1 MPNWKNERGVEI
13 FVQTGSLRVAETPE
27 RAREIRDLVEMG
39 RQIGFDIDHLAID
52 EVAQRL
58 PYMQTDDL
66 LDACYCPTDGHLQP
80 AELVSAYLTIG
91 REHGVVYRSSCP
103 VRDLEFSGGRVCGV
117 VTDQGTISTG
127 VVINAAGPW
136 SYLVADLV
144 DAPLQTAALGH
155 VYLTTRPDD
164 RHPVDRLSPA
174 IRDRHLRLYSRPES
188 GGLIV
193 GRYGSEVVQHDMG
206 SLPDDFDMSAL
217 SVRPDDLHVALLIDA
232 TKKRFPWIDERTP
245 MTITRGI
252 MTFTPD
258 GKPLCGKRT
267 DIDGLFH
274 CSGFC
279 GHGIVQSPVIGVI
292 MADLVLDGHTDYD
305 IEAIHADRF
314 FEHPELQTRPDI
326 EAAAARCSPRTTDGS
341 RTVEAIPRARPQ
353 RVSQPY
359 EFPGAGSDQAGSR
372 HRRGDPSRPDGMGV
386 DTSHLSYLI
395 NPFDAIAVEEALRL
409 RERRDDV
416 EVVAVGIGGEAY
428 EDELRTALAMGADR
442 AIRVDAPEPLDPWN
456 VAEILA
462 ELSRRL
468 EPRLV
473 LMGKQA
479 VDDDSAQAGQF
490 LAARLG
496 WPQAT
501 FASQIDDSDDGAT
514 VARETDHGIETIAV
528 PGRR

>member
-1 MPNWKNERGVEI
+1 MADSMPATSDIVIIGGGVAGLSTAMQLASRGASVTLLEREQLGNGSTGRAAGLLGQLRGTPAATRMLMDGVQVVAQLEERTGVEI

-267 DIDGLFH
+267 DIDG
-274 CSGFC
+274 CS
-279 GHGIVQSPVIGVI
+279 
-292 MADLVLDGHTDYD
+292 
-305 IEAIHADRF
+305 
-314 FEHPELQTRPDI
+314 
-326 EAAAARCSPRTTDGS
+326 
-341 RTVEAIPRARPQ
+341 
-353 RVSQPY
+353 
-359 EFPGAGSDQAGSR
+359 
-372 HRRGDPSRPDGMGV
+372 
-386 DTSHLSYLI
+386 
-395 NPFDAIAVEEALRL
+395 
-409 RERRDDV
+409 
-416 EVVAVGIGGEAY
+416 
-428 EDELRTALAMGADR
+428 TA
-442 AIRVDAPEPLDPWN
+442 
-456 VAEILA
+456 
-462 ELSRRL
+462 
-468 EPRLV
+468 
-473 LMGKQA
+473 Q
-479 VDDDSAQAGQF
+479 DSADTGSYK
-490 LAARLG
+490 AR
-496 WPQAT
+496 
-501 FASQIDDSDDGAT
+501 
-514 VARETDHGIETIAV
+514 
-528 PGRR
+528 

>member
-1 MPNWKNERGVEI
+1 MPDSIPATSDIVIIGGGVAGLSTAMQLASRGASVTLLEREQLGNGSTGRAAGLLGQLRGTPAATRMLMDGVKVVAQLEERTGVEI

-27 RAREIRDLVEMG
+27 RAGEIRDLVEMG
-39 RQIGFDIDHLAID
+39 RQIGFDIDHLTID

-58 PYMQTDDL
+58 PYMQTDAL
-66 LDACYCPTDGHLQP
+66 QDACYCPTDGHLQP

-305 IEAIHADRF
+305 IEAIHSDRF

-326 EAAAARCSPRTTDGS
+326 EAACGQMQSAYYGRIEDGGGNSSDETSESGPTT
-341 RTVEAIPRARPQ
+341 
-353 RVSQPY
+353 
-359 EFPGAGSDQAGSR
+359 
-372 HRRGDPSRPDGMGV
+372 
-386 DTSHLSYLI
+386 
-395 NPFDAIAVEEALRL
+395 
-409 RERRDDV
+409 
-416 EVVAVGIGGEAY
+416 
-428 EDELRTALAMGADR
+428 
-442 AIRVDAPEPLDPWN
+442 
-456 VAEILA
+456 
-462 ELSRRL
+462 
-468 EPRLV
+468 
-473 LMGKQA
+473 
-479 VDDDSAQAGQF
+479 
-490 LAARLG
+490 
-496 WPQAT
+496 
-501 FASQIDDSDDGAT
+501 
-514 VARETDHGIETIAV
+514 
-528 PGRR
+528 